1 MGTLEQLGIK
11 DFKQLVPVEPIEC
24 CEKVPKDFRMVYKNL
39 FDSKS
44 IFTATILFSQL
55 HNKLNIY
62 SIRKYDAS
70 VRWVDNNPPERL
82 QSFQLI
88 DKRIFFSFKEAYNLL
103 QGRYVLK
110 RHVTR
115 TGREYPAW
123 TQLDF
128 EYIDSKGNYC
138 WVEYPKRGFNVRVAL
153 RTALWAEF
161 GRRRLDLTRLDNLVK
176 SLEQGNLE
184 VIPVQYGT
192 RTKFF
197 SIEANPKD
205 RRIKLTDCSI
215 S

>member
-1 MGTLEQLGIK
+1 MEILERLGIT
-11 DFKQLVPVEPIEC
+11 DCKQLAPVEPIEY
-24 CEKVPKDFRMVYKNL
+24 CEKAPKSFRMVYRNF
-39 FDSKS
+39 FDAKS
-44 IFTATILFSQL
+44 IFTATLFFSQL
-55 HNKLNIY
+55 HDKLHIY
-62 SIRKYDAS
+62 GIRKYDAS
-70 VRWVDNNPPERL
+70 VRWIDNDPSERL
-82 QSFQLI
+82 HSFPLI

-103 QGRYVLK
+103 QGRCVLK

-115 TGREYPAW
+115 TGREYLAW

-138 WVEYPKRGFNVRVAL
+138 WMEYPKRGFNVRVAL